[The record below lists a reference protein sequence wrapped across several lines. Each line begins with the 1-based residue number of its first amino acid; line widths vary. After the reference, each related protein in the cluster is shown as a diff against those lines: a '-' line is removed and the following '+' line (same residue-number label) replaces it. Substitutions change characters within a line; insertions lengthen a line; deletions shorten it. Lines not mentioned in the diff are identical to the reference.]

1 MVMVRLRG
9 MYKQNGVFSNLLLLL
24 GTAIFFVIMAIAVWK
39 IIFGADPAEINSVR
53 WLQFAQAIGM
63 FVVPPLVLAY
73 LWSDKPLRYLCL
85 DKKPDLI
92 NVLFV
97 VLFMV
102 LVIPFVNLLGEWNQ
116 QLRLPHAFAAIEAQM
131 KASEA
136 GIALLTKKLLD
147 VHSLKGLFGNV
158 FLMAFIPAFGEELF
172 FRGAFQQII
181 QNKKNAI
188 MAIWLTAFIFS
199 AIHFQFYGF
208 IPRLLMGA
216 FFGYLLVWSGNL
228 WLPVLAHFTNNT
240 VAIVFYYLK
249 NNGFQVFDI
258 DTLGT
263 GDTLWVGYVS
273 GLLTLILIFLFRAKF
288 RTADL

>member
-1 MVMVRLRG
+1 MVSLRG

-24 GTAIFFVIMAIAVWK
+24 GAAVFFVIMAIAVWK
-39 IIFGADPAEINSVR
+39 IIFGANPTGINSMR

-73 LWSDKPLRYLCL
+73 LWSDKPLKYLCL

-102 LVIPFVNLLGEWNQ
+102 SVIPFINLLGEWNQ
-116 QLRLPHAFAAIEAQM
+116 ELRLPSAFAVIEAQM

-136 GIALLTKKLLD
+136 EIALLTKKLLD

-158 FLMAFIPAFGEELF
+158 FLMAFIPALGEELF
-172 FRGAFQQII
+172 FRGALQRILE
-181 QNKKNAI
+181 NKKHAI
-188 MAIWLTAFIFS
+188 MAIWLAAFIFS

-208 IPRLLMGA
+208 VPRFLLGA

-228 WLPVLAHFTNNT
+228 WLPVLAHFTNNA

-249 NNGFQVFDI
+249 NNGFHVFDI

-273 GLLTLILIFLFRAKF
+273 GLLTLIMIFLFRAKC
-288 RTADL
+288 RTTDF

>member
-1 MVMVRLRG
+1 MVSLRG
-9 MYKQNGVFSNLLLLL
+9 MYKQNGVLSNLLLLL
-24 GTAIFFVIMAIAVWK
+24 GTAVFFVIMAIAVWK
-39 IIFGADPAEINSVR
+39 IIFGANPTEINSVR
-53 WLQFAQAIGM
+53 WLQFAQAIGI

-73 LWSDKPLRYLCL
+73 LWSDKPLKYLCL

-92 NVLFV
+92 DVLSV
-97 VLFMV
+97 VFFML

-136 GIALLTKKLLD
+136 EIALLTKKLLD

-158 FLMAFIPAFGEELF
+158 FLIAFIPAFGEELF
-172 FRGAFQQII
+172 FRGALQRIL

-208 IPRLLMGA
+208 VPRFLMGA
-216 FFGYLLVWSGNL
+216 FLGYLLVWSGNL
-228 WLPVLAHFTNNT
+228 WLPVLAHFTNNA

-249 NNGFQVFDI
+249 QNGFQVFDI
-258 DTLGT
+258 DALGT
-263 GDTLWVGYVS
+263 GNTLWVGCVS
-273 GLLTLILIFLFRAKF
+273 GLLALIMIVLFRGKF
-288 RTADL
+288 RRTDL

>member
-1 MVMVRLRG
+1 MVSLKG

-24 GTAIFFVIMAIAVWK
+24 GTAIFFAIMAIAVWK
-39 IIFGADPAEINSVR
+39 VFFCANPSEINSVR
-53 WLQFAQAIGM
+53 WLQFTQAIGM

-73 LWSDKPLRYLCL
+73 FWSDKPFKYLCL
-85 DKKPDLI
+85 DKKPDVV

-97 VLFMV
+97 ILFMV

-116 QLRLPHAFAAIEAQM
+116 QLRLPHAFAAIETQM

-136 GIALLTKKLLD
+136 EIALLTEKLLN
-147 VHSLKGLFGNV
+147 VHSLKGLFANI
-158 FLMAFIPAFGEELF
+158 FLIAFIPALGEELF
-172 FRGAFQQII
+172 FRGALQRIF

-208 IPRLLMGA
+208 VPRFLLGA

-228 WLPVLAHFTNNT
+228 WLPVLAHFINNA
-240 VAIVFYYLK
+240 VAVVFYYLK
-249 NNGFQVFDI
+249 HNGFQVFDI

-263 GDTLWVGYVS
+263 GNTLWLGYTC
-273 GLLTLILIFLFRAKF
+273 GLMTLMMIILFRAKF
-288 RTADL
+288 RTTAL

>member
-1 MVMVRLRG
+1 MVSLKG

-24 GTAIFFVIMAIAVWK
+24 GTAIFFAIMAIAVWK
-39 IIFGADPAEINSVR
+39 VFFGANPSETNSVR
-53 WLQFAQAIGM
+53 WLQFTQAIGM

-73 LWSDKPLRYLCL
+73 FWSDKPFKYLCL
-85 DKKPDLI
+85 DKKPDVVNI
-92 NVLFV
+92 LFV
-97 VLFMV
+97 ILFMV

-116 QLRLPHAFAAIEAQM
+116 QLRLPHAFAAIETQM

-136 GIALLTKKLLD
+136 EIALLTEKLLN
-147 VHSLKGLFGNV
+147 VHSLKGLFANI
-158 FLMAFIPAFGEELF
+158 FLIAFIPALGEELF
-172 FRGAFQQII
+172 FRGALQRIF

-208 IPRLLMGA
+208 VPRFLLGA

-228 WLPVLAHFTNNT
+228 WLPVLAHFINNA
-240 VAIVFYYLK
+240 VAVVFYYLK
-249 NNGFQVFDI
+249 HNGFQVFDI

-263 GDTLWVGYVS
+263 GNTLWLGYTC
-273 GLLTLILIFLFRAKF
+273 GLMTLMMIILFRAKF
-288 RTADL
+288 RTTAL

>member
-1 MVMVRLRG
+1 MVSLKG

-24 GTAIFFVIMAIAVWK
+24 GTAVFFALMAIVIWK
-39 IIFGADPAEINSVR
+39 IIFGANPTGINSMR
-53 WLQFAQAIGM
+53 WLQFAEAIGM

-73 LWSDKPLRYLCL
+73 LWSDKPFKYLCL
-85 DKKPDLI
+85 DKKPDVV

-97 VLFMV
+97 ILFMV

-116 QLRLPHAFAAIEAQM
+116 QLKLPHALGAIEAQM

-136 GIALLTKKLLD
+136 EIALLTKKLLD

-158 FLMAFIPAFGEELF
+158 FLIAFIPALGEELF
-172 FRGAFQQII
+172 FRGALQQIF

-208 IPRLLMGA
+208 VPRFLLGA

-228 WLPVLAHFTNNT
+228 WLPVLAHFANNAI
-240 VAIVFYYLK
+240 AIVFYYLK
-249 NNGFQVFDI
+249 YNGFQVVDI
-258 DTLGT
+258 DSIGT
-263 GDTLWVGYVS
+263 GNTLWIGCVS
-273 GLLTLILIFLFRAKF
+273 GLLALIMIVLFRAKSRVTNF
-288 RTADL
+288 

>member
-1 MVMVRLRG
+1 MVRLRG

-85 DKKPDLI
+85 DNKPDLI

>member
-1 MVMVRLRG
+1 MVSLKG

-24 GTAIFFVIMAIAVWK
+24 GTAVFFAIMAIVVWK
-39 IIFGADPAEINSVR
+39 VIFGASPTEINSVR

-63 FVVPPLVLAY
+63 FVVPPFVLAY
-73 LWSDKPLRYLCL
+73 FWSDKPFKYLCL
-85 DKKPDLI
+85 DKKPGLV

-97 VLFMV
+97 ILFMM

-131 KASEA
+131 KTSETER
-136 GIALLTKKLLD
+136 GLLAEKLLN

-158 FLMAFIPAFGEELF
+158 FLMAFIPALGEELF
-172 FRGAFQQII
+172 FRGALQQIF
-181 QNKKNAI
+181 QNRKNAI
-188 MAIWLTAFIFS
+188 MAIWFTAFIFS

-208 IPRLLMGA
+208 VPRFLLGA

-228 WLPVLAHFTNNT
+228 WLPILAHFTNNA

-249 NNGFQVFDI
+249 HNGFHVFDI

-263 GDTLWVGYVS
+263 GNTLWMGYAS
-273 GLLTLILIFLFRAKF
+273 TLLVLIMIALFRTKF
-288 RTADL
+288 RSTDL

>member
-1 MVMVRLRG
+1 MVSLKG

-24 GTAIFFVIMAIAVWK
+24 GTAVFFALMAIVIWK
-39 IIFGADPAEINSVR
+39 IIFGANPTGINSMR
-53 WLQFAQAIGM
+53 WLQFAEAIGM

-73 LWSDKPLRYLCL
+73 LWSDKPFKYLCL
-85 DKKPDLI
+85 DKKPDVV

-97 VLFMV
+97 ILFMV

-116 QLRLPHAFAAIEAQM
+116 QLKLPHSLGAIEAQM

-136 GIALLTKKLLD
+136 EIALLTKKLLD

-158 FLMAFIPAFGEELF
+158 FLIAFIPALGEELF
-172 FRGAFQQII
+172 FRGALQQIF

-208 IPRLLMGA
+208 VPRFLLGA

-228 WLPVLAHFTNNT
+228 WLPVLAHFANNAI
-240 VAIVFYYLK
+240 AIVFYYLK
-249 NNGFQVFDI
+249 YNGFQVVDI
-258 DTLGT
+258 DSIGT
-263 GDTLWVGYVS
+263 GNTLWIGCVS
-273 GLLTLILIFLFRAKF
+273 GLLALIMIVLFRAKLRVTNF
-288 RTADL
+288 

>member
-1 MVMVRLRG
+1 MVSLKG
-9 MYKQNGVFSNLLLLL
+9 MYKQNGVFLNLLLLL
-24 GTAIFFVIMAIAVWK
+24 GTAVFFALMAIVIWK
-39 IIFGADPAEINSVR
+39 IIFGANPTGINSMR
-53 WLQFAQAIGM
+53 WLQFAEAIGM

-73 LWSDKPLRYLCL
+73 LWSDKPFKYLCL
-85 DKKPDLI
+85 DKKPDVV

-97 VLFMV
+97 ILFMV

-116 QLRLPHAFAAIEAQM
+116 QLKLPHALGAIEAQM

-136 GIALLTKKLLD
+136 EIALLTKKLLD

-158 FLMAFIPAFGEELF
+158 FLIAFIPALGEELF
-172 FRGAFQQII
+172 FRGALQQIF

-208 IPRLLMGA
+208 VPRFLLGA

-228 WLPVLAHFTNNT
+228 WLPVLAHFANNAI
-240 VAIVFYYLK
+240 AIVFYYLK
-249 NNGFQVFDI
+249 YNGFQVVDI
-258 DTLGT
+258 DTIGT
-263 GDTLWVGYVS
+263 GNTLWIGCVS
-273 GLLTLILIFLFRAKF
+273 GLLALIMIVLFRAKLRVTNF
-288 RTADL
+288 

>member
-1 MVMVRLRG
+1 MVSLKG
-9 MYKQNGVFSNLLLLL
+9 MYKQNGVFLNLLLLL
-24 GTAIFFVIMAIAVWK
+24 GTAVFFALMAIVIWR
-39 IIFGADPAEINSVR
+39 IIFGANPTEINSMR
-53 WLQFAQAIGM
+53 WLQFAEAIGM

-73 LWSDKPLRYLCL
+73 LWSDKPFKYLCL
-85 DKKPDLI
+85 DKKPDVV

-97 VLFMV
+97 ILFMV

-116 QLRLPHAFAAIEAQM
+116 QLKLPHALGAIEAQM

-136 GIALLTKKLLD
+136 EIALLTKKLLD

-158 FLMAFIPAFGEELF
+158 FLIAFIPALGEELF
-172 FRGAFQQII
+172 FRGALQQIF

-208 IPRLLMGA
+208 VPRFLLGA

-228 WLPVLAHFTNNT
+228 WLPVLAHFVNNAI
-240 VAIVFYYLK
+240 AIVFYYLK
-249 NNGFQVFDI
+249 NNGFQVVDI
-258 DTLGT
+258 DTIGT
-263 GDTLWVGYVS
+263 GNTLWIGCVS
-273 GLLTLILIFLFRAKF
+273 GLLALIMIVLFRAKLRVTNF
-288 RTADL
+288 

>member
-1 MVMVRLRG
+1 MVSLKG
-9 MYKQNGVFSNLLLLL
+9 MYKQNGVFLNLLLLL
-24 GTAIFFVIMAIAVWK
+24 GTAVFFALMAIVIWR
-39 IIFGADPAEINSVR
+39 IIFGANPTEINSMR
-53 WLQFAQAIGM
+53 WLQFAEAIGM

-73 LWSDKPLRYLCL
+73 LWSDKPFKYLCL
-85 DKKPDLI
+85 DKKPDAV

-97 VLFMV
+97 ILFMV

-116 QLRLPHAFAAIEAQM
+116 QLKLPHALGAIEAQM

-136 GIALLTKKLLD
+136 EIALLTKKLLD

-158 FLMAFIPAFGEELF
+158 FLIAFIPALGEELF
-172 FRGAFQQII
+172 FRGALQQIF

-208 IPRLLMGA
+208 VPRFLLGA

-228 WLPVLAHFTNNT
+228 WLPVLAHFANNAI
-240 VAIVFYYLK
+240 AIVFYYLK
-249 NNGFQVFDI
+249 YNGFQVVDI
-258 DTLGT
+258 DTIGT
-263 GDTLWVGYVS
+263 GNTLWIGCVS
-273 GLLTLILIFLFRAKF
+273 GLLALIMIVLFRAKLRVTNF
-288 RTADL
+288 

>member
-1 MVMVRLRG
+1 MVSLKG

-24 GTAIFFVIMAIAVWK
+24 GTAVFFALMAIVIWK
-39 IIFGADPAEINSVR
+39 IIFGANPTGINSMR
-53 WLQFAQAIGM
+53 WLQFAEAIGM

-73 LWSDKPLRYLCL
+73 LWSDKPFKYLCL
-85 DKKPDLI
+85 DKKPDVV

-97 VLFMV
+97 ILFMV

-116 QLRLPHAFAAIEAQM
+116 QLKLPHALGAIEAQM

-136 GIALLTKKLLD
+136 EIALLTKKLLD

-158 FLMAFIPAFGEELF
+158 FLIAFIPALGEELF
-172 FRGAFQQII
+172 FRGALQQIF

-208 IPRLLMGA
+208 VPRFLLGA

-228 WLPVLAHFTNNT
+228 WLPVLAHFANNAI
-240 VAIVFYYLK
+240 AIVFYYLK
-249 NNGFQVFDI
+249 YNGFQVVDI
-258 DTLGT
+258 DSIGT
-263 GDTLWVGYVS
+263 GNTLWIGCVS
-273 GLLTLILIFLFRAKF
+273 GLLALIMIVLFRAKLRVTNF
-288 RTADL
+288 

>member
-1 MVMVRLRG
+1 MVRLRG